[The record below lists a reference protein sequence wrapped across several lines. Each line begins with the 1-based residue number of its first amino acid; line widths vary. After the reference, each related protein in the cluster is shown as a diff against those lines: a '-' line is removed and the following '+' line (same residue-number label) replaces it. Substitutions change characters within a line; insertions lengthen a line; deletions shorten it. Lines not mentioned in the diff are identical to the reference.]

1 MNLTQA
7 LNAALP
13 EIPARIISRRCPRMP
28 LDAVAQEHI
37 EYGQPVVRVLVPSQ
51 EAIYRFPP
59 QNWAL
64 IQLFDGVRSYQDI
77 ADLYSAQLGA
87 VYGVDD
93 VRDFAASLE
102 ALDFWYKTPQEKNIL
117 YMQQNAEGRKKLLK
131 SRKNRYGDLSQ
142 ILFPAVNPDPFLTW
156 LHRYTSFMYSWWFTL
171 LTLGLF
177 AVMGAITITHW
188 SEIGRDSLQFF
199 NFSNKSWGDVGVF
212 YILAL
217 VTMCWHE
224 IGHGHACKHFGAR
237 VPAMGFLLIYLT
249 PAFYTDTS
257 EAVIKASNS
266 QNFVISLAGVWSEL
280 IICAVATI
288 VWWGTPPDTTVHSIA
303 YMLVLI
309 TGIASVLINWNPLI
323 KLDGYHMLCELFDF
337 PELKETS
344 TLYTSAWVKRN
355 IWRLP
360 VEVPYVPKRR
370 RLGYAVYALLSGAY
384 SYTVLF
390 VVARFVG
397 NIFRNFNPE
406 WSFVP
411 ELGTAALIFRSR
423 IRTLVNFMKLI
434 YLDKKDRVQAW
445 LGSRH
450 FLVVAMAALVFLLLP
465 LWRDSVLSRFILEPA
480 KSAVLRATVPGIVE
494 AVYSSEGTFVSEGSP
509 VASLRNLPLKSK
521 LESTAADYQVASMRA
536 TSAEFRYADVGP
548 AIQQRNQVAKQSQ
561 NLTEQAAHL
570 TLRSPISGV
579 VLTPRLADREAAY
592 LPEGTALA
600 EIADLTVMRA
610 RIYVSEYDVSKVSA
624 GADARASMEGLV
636 QKWTGKAVDISPVST
651 LADPSLVESSKY
663 KGLIPPNFYCVQ
675 LLIANSE
682 GTLKPGMR
690 GTARIYGRRRSLL
703 ALGWQTVAH
712 FFGRKLW

>member
-13 EIPARIISRRCPRMP
+13 EIPARIISRRCPRKP
-28 LDAVAQEHI
+28 PDAVAQEHV
-37 EYGQPVVRVLVPSQ
+37 EFGQPVVRVLVPSQ
-51 EAIYRFPP
+51 EAIFRFPP
-59 QNWAL
+59 QNWTL
-64 IQLFDGVRSYQDI
+64 IQLFDGIRSYEEI
-77 ADLYSAQLGA
+77 ADIYSAQRGA
-87 VYGVDD
+87 AYGVDD
-93 VRDFAASLE
+93 VREFAASLD

-117 YMQQNAEGRKKLLK
+117 YMQQTAEGRKKLLK

-156 LHRYTSFMYSWWFTL
+156 LHRYTSFIYTWWFTL
-171 LTLGLF
+171 LTL
-177 AVMGAITITHW
+177 
-188 SEIGRDSLQFF
+188 DSLQFF
-199 NFSNKSWGDVGVF
+199 NFSNKTWGDVGVF

-288 VWWGTPPDTTVHSIA
+288 VWWGTPPDTTVHSVA
-303 YMLVLI
+303 YMLMLI

-323 KLDGYHMLCELFDF
+323 KLDGYHMLCEFFDF

-344 TLYTSAWVKRN
+344 TLYTSAWVRRN

-390 VVARFVG
+390 VLARFVG
-397 NIFRNFNPE
+397 NIFRNFNPD

-423 IRTLVNFMKLI
+423 IRTLVNFMKLT
-434 YLDKKDRVQAW
+434 YLDKKDRVHAW
-445 LGSRH
+445 LGSRQ
-450 FLVVAMAALVFLLLP
+450 FFVFAAVLLVFLMLP
-465 LWRDSVLSRFILEPA
+465 LWRESVLSRFVLEPA
-480 KSAVLRATVPGIVE
+480 KSAVLRASVPGIVD
-494 AVYSSEGTFVSEGSP
+494 AVYSSEGMFVKEGSP

-521 LESTAADYQVASMRA
+521 LESLAADYKIASMRA
-536 TSAEFRYADVGP
+536 TSAEFRYAGVGA
-548 AIQQRNQVAKQSQ
+548 AIQQRNQAGKQSQ
-561 NLTEQAAHL
+561 NLTEQAARL
-570 TLRSPISGV
+570 TLLSPISGV
-579 VLTPRLADREAAY
+579 VLTPRLADREGAY

-600 EIADLTVMRA
+600 EIADLSVMRA
-610 RIYVSEYDVSKVSA
+610 RIYVSEFDVSKVRV
-624 GADARASMEGLV
+624 GADARASVEGRA
-636 QKWTGKAVDISPVST
+636 QKWTAKAMDIAPVSS

-663 KGLIPPNFYCVQ
+663 KGLIPPSFYCVQ
-675 LLIANSE
+675 LLIPNSD
-682 GTLKPGMR
+682 GVLKPGMR
-690 GTARIYGRRRSLL
+690 GTTRIYGRRRSLL
-703 ALGWQTVAH
+703 ALCWQTVAH